1 MAVVRKGGWQDM
13 SELEELYAQ
22 ISQDKKLVRK
32 WQREANKR
40 IKRFVKNIAGASPFL
55 DKPVKR
61 MFGVRNSKDG
71 QSLTRY
77 GTSPNAGRM
86 KGFNAPVNEWRQTAE
101 AFRIFGEGGWRTIH
115 KVQMV
120 NTSAGVPIQ
129 DVPYF
134 GTSEQPDRYFGIRK
148 GKVTLA
154 YGKTKGGLGVPVYA
168 QDSFADWLMAH
179 HGDELE
185 NLILECGRDVLADFV
200 AKGGSK

>member
-1 MAVVRKGGWQDM
+1 M
-13 SELEELYAQ
+13 SELEDLYAQ

-71 QSLTRY
+71 QSLTIY

-86 KGFNAPVNEWRQTAE
+86 KGFNAPVNEWRQTTE

-120 NTSAGVPIQ
+120 NTSACVPIQ

-134 GTSEQPDRYFGIRK
+134 GTSEKPLPNVFISSASSGVNISSSALVQAVKTI
-148 GKVTLA
+148 KVS
-154 YGKTKGGLGVPVYA
+154 TK
-168 QDSFADWLMAH
+168 SN
-179 HGDELE
+179 
-185 NLILECGRDVLADFV
+185 NLL
-200 AKGGSK
+200 

>member
-1 MAVVRKGGWQDM
+1 M
-13 SELEELYAQ
+13 SELEDLYAQ

-71 QSLTRY
+71 QSLTIY

-86 KGFNAPVNEWRQTAE
+86 KGFNAPVNEWRQTTE
-101 AFRIFGEGGWRTIH
+101 AFRIFGEGCWRTIH

-134 GTSEQPDRYFGIRK
+134 GTSEKPDRYFGIRK
-148 GKVTLA
+148 DKVTLA
-154 YGKTKGGLGVPVYA
+154 YGKTKSDLSLPVYA
-168 QDSFADWLMAH
+168 KDSYPDWIMERYSDDIDRIVIEA
-179 HGDELE
+179 GQ
-185 NLILECGRDVLADFV
+185 DVL
-200 AKGGSK
+200 STI

>member
-1 MAVVRKGGWQDM
+1 M
-13 SELEELYAQ
+13 SDLEDLYAQ

-71 QSLTRY
+71 TSLTIY
-77 GTSPNAGRM
+77 GTAPNAGRV
-86 KGFNAPVNEWRQTAE
+86 KGFDAPVNAWQPTTE

-120 NTSAGVPIQ
+120 RPSAGVPIR

-134 GTSEQPDRYFGIRK
+134 GTSEKPQRYFGIRK

-154 YGKTKGGLGVPVYA
+154 YGKTKSDLSLPVYA
-168 QDSFADWLMAH
+168 KDSYPDWIMRKHADEIDRIVIEA
-179 HGDELE
+179 GQ
-185 NLILECGRDVLADFV
+185 DVLTNTSF
-200 AKGGSK
+200 